1 MGDPSQQPT
10 SSYLQYLPAVLQEGP
25 FIGPFLLGFEAV
37 LSGYIRRPTGV
48 KARAGLEKVLDSI
61 SDTFDPWATEPEFLP
76 WLAQWVALGLRAD
89 WSEQTKRELIAS
101 VVPLYHLRG
110 TKRGLQKA
118 LDVCLP
124 DYDVTIVEPGAPAHY
139 FEVQLVMT
147 TRDDEAL
154 QRAITMIETVVNQQK
169 PAHTTYALAISYPAM
184 QIADDPKDGGIIVAT
199 NTTLG
204 SATPEESPS
213 SGGST

>member
-1 MGDPSQQPT
+1 MGDSSQQPT

-37 LSGYIRRPTGV
+37 LSGYVRRPTGV
-48 KARAGLEKVLDSI
+48 KARAGLEKALDSI
-61 SDTFDPWATEPEFLP
+61 SSTFDPWATHPEFLP

-89 WSEQTKRELIAS
+89 WSEETKRRLIAS

-110 TKRGLQKA
+110 TKRGLQEA
-118 LDVCLP
+118 LAICLP
-124 DYDVTIVEPGAPAHY
+124 DYEITVVEPGTPAHY

-154 QRAITMIETVVNQQK
+154 QRAITMIETVVDQQK
-169 PAHTTYALAISYPAM
+169 PAHTTYALSISYPAM
-184 QIADDPKDGGIIVAT
+184 QIADDPKDGGIIVGT
-199 NTTLG
+199 NTILG
-204 SATPEESPS
+204 SATTEDPPS
-213 SGGST
+213 SGST